1 MKLLLK
7 LEKIIIKKRNLAQER
22 IDKYRSEIREKEN
35 DIRLRAGI
43 ITITEFNRMKTRI
56 ATLNNFI
63 KDEEYRYHYFY
74 EILCIINSLKQES
87 NETDKIN

>member
-7 LEKIIIKKRNLAQER
+7 LEKIVIKKRSLAQER

-35 DIRLRAGI
+35 DVRLRSGI
-43 ITITEFNRMKTRI
+43 ITIAEFNRMKTRI
-56 ATLNNFI
+56 ATLNNLI
-63 KDEEYRYHYFY
+63 QDEEHRYHYFY

-87 NETDKIN
+87 DENE

>member
-7 LEKIIIKKRNLAQER
+7 LEKIVIKKRNTAQER

-35 DIRLRAGI
+35 DVRLRAGI
-43 ITITEFNRMKTRI
+43 ITIAEFNRMKTRI
-56 ATLNNFI
+56 ATLNNLI
-63 KDEEYRYHYFY
+63 QDEEHRYHYFY

-87 NETDKIN
+87 DENE

>member
-7 LEKIIIKKRNLAQER
+7 LEKIVIKKRNIAQER

-35 DIRLRAGI
+35 DVRLRAGI
-43 ITITEFNRMKTRI
+43 ITIAEFNRMKTRI
-56 ATLNNFI
+56 ATLNNLI
-63 KDEEYRYHYFY
+63 QDEEHRYHYFY

-87 NETDKIN
+87 DENE